1 MTRFLASV
9 RDASE
14 VRLAL
19 AAGADVVDLK
29 DPAAGALG
37 ALAPDAIARCIA
49 AVGGRAEVSAT
60 VGDLPMEPEI
70 VRAAVAAAAATGV
83 DYVKLGLFPGGD
95 PDACLDRLA
104 GMIPTVRLILVLF
117 ADAAPPFDAL
127 PKAAAIGATGVV
139 LDTAL
144 KDGRSL
150 LDHMPV
156 ARIAAFVAEARAR
169 GLLAGLAGALKAPD
183 VPKLLKLTPDL
194 IGFRGALCRNGARG
208 ARLDAEACAAIR
220 ALIPQEKRPAAEPR
234 MSRLAPSLC

>member
-1 MTRFLASV
+1 M
-9 RDASE
+9 
-14 VRLAL
+14 
-19 AAGADVVDLK
+19 
-29 DPAAGALG
+29 
-37 ALAPDAIARCIA
+37 
-49 AVGGRAEVSAT
+49 
-60 VGDLPMEPEI
+60 
-70 VRAAVAAAAATGV
+70 RAAVAAAAATGV